1 MWRVVRWGSI
11 GPVSVLDLSP
21 GALFAGDFEIVRKL
35 GAGGMGAVYV
45 VEQRSTGRRRALKL
59 MLPGTVE
66 RAELRAKFELEAR
79 VGARIKS
86 EHVVEVVSAGVDDKS
101 GAPWLAMEL
110 LDGDDL
116 SAVVARSGPM
126 SPGDALD
133 VMEQVCHALA
143 AAHDVGVVHR
153 DLKPENVFMA
163 TSRRTTSATTVK
175 VLDFG
180 IAKVVEEARATN
192 TGALGTP
199 FWMSPEQ
206 TERNAKIGPT
216 ADVWA
221 IGLLA
226 YFLLVGKPFWLSAEG
241 ERQSVHAFLRELLF
255 DDIPPASTRA
265 AEQGGPT
272 LPAGFDAWFASC
284 LARSTDSRL
293 ADARAAFEALAP
305 VLRGQGV
312 DAPAVVSAPR
322 DVVRVATPAA
332 VEEPDHVVGAAKT
345 VALDADAED
354 DLVGPASGLPRR
366 SGATAALVG
375 VALVALVGGGGV
387 IALRRP
393 SPAAPPSALPS
404 SGAPKKPV
412 ACPKG
417 MRDVAAARYKMGD
430 DDGAQ
435 REVDVPDLCVD
446 TTEVSVDEYGACVEG
461 GACGAPK
468 AEASWA
474 NITHEDRQRFSPYCN
489 WGKPER
495 FEHPMNCV
503 TLDEARAFCAWARKR
518 LPSEA
523 EWEHAAR
530 GDDRRAY
537 PWGAEPPSPS
547 RVNACDVACAVKRA
561 AGTTLASPI
570 TFDDTFPSTSPV
582 GALPEGANAFGLFD
596 LAGNVAEWT
605 DSPFCPVT
613 TPKCES
619 STQVVRGG
627 SWMSDVVFALRV
639 TARDKIAP
647 HTRSPDVGFRCVR

>member
-1 MWRVVRWGSI
+1 VWRAVRSGSI
-11 GPVSVLDLSP
+11 LAVSVLDLSP

-116 SAVVARSGPM
+116 SAAIARSGPM
-126 SPGDALD
+126 SPAETLD

-255 DDIPPASTRA
+255 DDIPLASARA
-265 AEQGGPT
+265 AEQGAAA
-272 LPAGFDAWFASC
+272 LPAGFDGWFASC
-284 LARSTDSRL
+284 LERSPDTRL
-293 ADARAAFEALAP
+293 ADARAAFDALAP
-305 VLRGQGV
+305 VLRGEGV
-312 DAPAVVSAPR
+312 DARAAVAAPR
-322 DVVRVATPAA
+322 EIVRVATPAPS
-332 VEEPDHVVGAAKT
+332 EEPDHVVGAAKT
-345 VALDADAED
+345 VALEAED
-354 DLVGPASGLPRR
+354 DLVGPPSGLPRR
-366 SGATAALVG
+366 SGPTVAIVG
-375 VALVALVGGGGV
+375 VALVVLVGGGGA

-393 SPAAPPSALPS
+393 VAATSPSSSPSPS
-404 SGAPKKPV
+404 SGVAKKV
-412 ACPKG
+412 LACPKG

-430 DDGAQ
+430 DDNAQ

-446 TTEVSVDEYGACVEG
+446 TTEVTVDEYGACVEG

-468 AEASWA
+468 AEATWA

-489 WGKPER
+489 WAKPER

-503 TLDEARAFCAWARKR
+503 TLDEARAFCAWGRKR
-518 LPSEA
+518 LPTEA
-523 EWEHAAR
+523 EWERVAR

-537 PWGAEPPSPS
+537 PWGAEAPSAS
-547 RVNACDVACAVKRA
+547 RVNACDVACAVKRS
-561 AGTTLASPI
+561 AGSTLASPI

-582 GALPEGANAFGLFD
+582 GALPEGANTFGLFD

-605 DSPFCPVT
+605 DSPFCPIA

-619 STQVVRGG
+619 STQVIRGG

-647 HTRSPDVGFRCVR
+647 LTRTPDVGFRCVR